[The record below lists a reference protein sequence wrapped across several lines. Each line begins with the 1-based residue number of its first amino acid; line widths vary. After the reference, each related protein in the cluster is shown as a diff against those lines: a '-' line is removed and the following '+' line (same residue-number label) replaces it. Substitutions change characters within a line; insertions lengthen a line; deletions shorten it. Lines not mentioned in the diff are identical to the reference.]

1 VQRGAY
7 RPKPSRRAY
16 IPKSDG
22 RKRPLGIAAQDCPT
36 GCDGSAQRHLR
47 DGFPGSYGFRPG
59 RRAHVALDALAIGI
73 RFKKIGWILDA
84 DIRNY
89 FGDWAL
95 RFLGHRIADY
105 KDARSHA
112 EVATGV
118 LEEGEWAASEEGTPQ
133 GASRSPLLAN
143 IYLHYTLDLW
153 VQPWRKRPAAM

>member
-1 VQRGAY
+1 MAKSTSITWWPAQEQKSAVEVLNWHHQRGQAEN
-7 RPKPSRRAY
+7 
-16 IPKSDG
+16 
-22 RKRPLGIAAQDCPT
+22 
-36 GCDGSAQRHLR
+36 
-47 DGFPGSYGFRPG
+47 FN
-59 RRAHVALDALAIGI
+59 
-73 RFKKIGWILDA
+73 WILDA